1 MGDPIR
7 IRARVKDGV
16 TEAHVLMPHPMET
29 GFRHDESGH
38 LVEPHYITNVRIEV
52 AGRAVLTARMSIAV
66 SADPLL
72 TFRFRGASPGDRVTV
87 AWTDNLGDARTD
99 EAIVT

>member
-1 MGDPIR
+1 MGNPIR

-29 GFRHDESGH
+29 GFRHDESGR
-38 LVEPHYITNVRIEV
+38 LIEPHYITDVRIEV
-52 AGRAVLTARMSIAV
+52 AGRPVLTARMGIAV

-72 TFRFRGASPGDRVTV
+72 TFRFRGASPGDRLTV
-87 AWTDNLGDARTD
+87 AWTDNLGDARFD

>member
-1 MGDPIR
+1 VAEQIR

-29 GFRHDESGH
+29 GFRHDEAGR
-38 LVEPHYITNVRIEV
+38 LIEAHYIKNVRIEV
-52 AGRAVLTARMSIAV
+52 AGRPVLTARMGIAI

-72 TFRFRGASPGDRVTV
+72 TFRFRGTSPGERIT
-87 AWTDNLGDARTD
+87 ATWTDNFGQTRTD
-99 EAIVT
+99 EAIVA

>member
-1 MGDPIR
+1 MAEPTR

-16 TEAHVLMPHPMET
+16 TEAHVLMRHPMET
-29 GFRHDESGH
+29 GFRHDETGRAID
-38 LVEPHYITNVRIEV
+38 PHYITAVRIEV
-52 AGRAVLTARMSIAV
+52 AGRPVMTARLGIAV

-72 TFRFRGASPGDRVTV
+72 TFRFRGAVPGERMTV
-87 AWTDNLGDARTD
+87 AWIDNRGEARTD